1 MFKVRFHFL
10 ARAMLAATASL
21 LLLPGGAVS
30 GWAPPPSD
38 VCAAGPG
45 AAGRVGRPI
54 LLDGIGAYHHPVSTR
69 SPLAQRYFDQGLV
82 LAWGFNMGEA
92 ERSFR
97 EAARLDSQCAMCYW
111 GIAYALGPTINSDM
125 DARALREAYRAML
138 TAQSLARHATERE
151 RAYIAALATRYA
163 PARQREREDLDRRYA
178 QAMGKLSARYPGDP
192 DAAALY
198 ADALMN
204 LHPWDYWDP
213 DGTPRAWTPEI
224 VDILERVLAG
234 APEHPGANHF
244 YIHVLEASPHPEQA
258 LPSAERIVTLAPGA
272 GHLVH
277 MAAHVYL
284 RVGRYHDVSIANQK
298 AIEADLAY
306 LARTKADPAYTV
318 GYVAHNYHFL
328 WFSLT
333 MEGRGAEAA
342 AVAAKLAGQVDGTR
356 LRQPRYA
363 ILQQF
368 RALPYFNAVRFGRWQ
383 EMLAMPRPRGD
394 SAYQLGVWHYARGVA
409 EARLGRVAGAQQELG
424 ELERVSARRDLERYS
439 LKGINPL
446 ATLLQIAIH
455 LLRGEIALAE
465 GNKAMALDQFR
476 QAAATEDGLEED
488 EPPAWPIPA
497 RYYLGA
503 GLLAAGQAAE
513 AEQVYRADL
522 KRYPENGWS
531 LAGLTDSLS
540 RQGKVDAARDAE
552 ARFRKA
558 WSRADLAGP
567 DLPAAFR
574 R

>member
-1 MFKVRFHFL
+1 MRRRFL
-10 ARAMLAATASL
+10 SRALPAAIAAL
-21 LLLPGGAVS
+21 LLLPGAATG

-38 VCAAGPG
+38 ICAAGAG
-45 AAGRVGRPI
+45 AAARTGRPI
-54 LLDGIGAYHHPVSTR
+54 LLEGIGAYHHRVSTR

-97 EAARLDSQCAMCYW
+97 EAARLDPQCAMCYW

-125 DARALREAYRAML
+125 DARALREAQRAML
-138 TAQSLARHATERE
+138 QAQSLARQATQRE
-151 RAYIAALATRYA
+151 RAYIAALSTRYA
-163 PARQREREDLDRRYA
+163 PAPGRDREDLDQRYA
-178 QAMGKLSARYPGDP
+178 EATGRLSARFPDDP
-192 DAAALY
+192 DAAVLH

-204 LHPWDYWDP
+204 LHPWDYWDA
-213 DGTPRAWTPEI
+213 DGTPRPWTPQI
-224 VDILERVLAG
+224 VDILERVLAT
-234 APEHPGANHF
+234 APDHPGANHF
-244 YIHVLEASPHPEQA
+244 YIHALEASPHPEKA

-277 MAAHVYL
+277 MAAHIYL
-284 RVGRYHDVSIANQK
+284 RVGRYHDVSVANQK

-306 LARTKADPAYTV
+306 LARSKADPAYTV

-328 WFSLT
+328 WFSLA

-342 AVAAKLAGQVDGTR
+342 AVAAKLAGQVDATR
-356 LRQPRYA
+356 LRLPRHA

-383 EMLAMPRPRGD
+383 EMLALPRPAPD
-394 SAYQLGVWHYARGVA
+394 SAYELGVWHYARGVA
-409 EARLGRVAGAQQELG
+409 QARLGRNDDARRELG
-424 ELERVSARRDLERYS
+424 QLERVSSRRELERYR

-446 ATLLQIAIH
+446 ATLLAIASH

-465 GNKAMALDQFR
+465 GNQAMALDQFGR
-476 QAAATEDGLEED
+476 AAAAEDGLEED
-488 EPPAWPIPA
+488 EPPAWPLPT

-503 GLLAAGQAAE
+503 GLLASGQAAA

-531 LAGLTDSLS
+531 LASLADSLA
-540 RQGKVDAARDAE
+540 RQGKADAARDAE
-552 ARFRKA
+552 ARFRRA
-558 WSRADLAGP
+558 WSHADLAAP
-567 DLPAAFR
+567 ELPAAYR
-574 R
+574 K